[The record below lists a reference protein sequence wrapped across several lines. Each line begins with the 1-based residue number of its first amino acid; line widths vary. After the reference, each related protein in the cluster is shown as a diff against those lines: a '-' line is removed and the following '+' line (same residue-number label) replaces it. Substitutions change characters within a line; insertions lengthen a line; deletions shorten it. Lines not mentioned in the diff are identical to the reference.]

1 MNYSELKIQEQ
12 YIGITVG
19 NQFKPILLT
28 NDMSDADKAYVY
40 NRISKKVFDIY
51 KNEEVDT
58 NTKVDTSDKKIEIVI
73 VETKTKPKTVK
84 KKTSKKEKTK

>member
-19 NQFKPILLT
+19 NQFKPILLS
-28 NDMSDADKAYVY
+28 NEMSDADKAYVY

-51 KNEEVDT
+51 IDEEV
-58 NTKVDTSDKKIEIVI
+58 NTTAEVDTSDKKIEIVF
-73 VETKTKPKTVK
+73 VEAKPKTKTVK